1 MYNNNNIRGERV
13 RKLRMEEEERE
24 GERGRRECIAVEREG
39 VGGREAGVREG
50 GRGTGGGGRFLIKG
64 GRTAGCE
71 ARGGMDFL
79 RGRAGVP

>member
-39 VGGREAGVREG
+39 VGGREAMTE
-50 GRGTGGGGRFLIKG
+50 II
-64 GRTAGCE
+64 
-71 ARGGMDFL
+71 
-79 RGRAGVP
+79 